1 MRWAGW
7 LLIGIFVAV
16 AAASVLVPI
25 PETVRCPF
33 VLVPENG
40 ADPIQS
46 PLLAIVQEVKVT
58 EGQEVAQGAE
68 LFALRSDEIRGW
80 QTQLEISQADLQAL
94 QKLSAK
100 LEENHQA
107 EIGIKDAELGQVEKE
122 VAFREKH
129 LATCRDF
136 LARNQKLAAQK
147 LVSEVEILQ
156 YELQVAGS
164 EKDLNVAQ
172 RTVQQVT
179 LQRQQLENARAR
191 QRTEE
196 S

>member
-1 MRWAGW
+1 MALQSELVPRLVEKMNANTPSPSGPPQAEMLPQRPPPQVMRWAAW

-58 EGQEVAQGAE
+58 EGQEVAQCAE
-68 LFALRSDEIRGW
+68 LFALRSDEIRRW
-80 QTQLEISQADLQAL
+80 QTQFEISQADLHAL
-94 QKLSAK
+94 QKLSAR

-107 EIGIKDAELGQVEKE
+107 EIGT
-122 VAFREKH
+122 KH
-129 LATCRDF
+129 T
-136 LARNQKLAAQK
+136 KLA
-147 LVSEVEILQ
+147 
-156 YELQVAGS
+156 
-164 EKDLNVAQ
+164 
-172 RTVQQVT
+172 
-179 LQRQQLENARAR
+179 QL
-191 QRTEE
+191 
-196 S
+196 

>member
-1 MRWAGW
+1 MITSPEPEMLPQRPPPQVMRWAAW
-7 LLIGIFVAV
+7 LLIGIFVAI
-16 AAASVLVPI
+16 ATASVLIPI

-40 ADPIQS
+40 ADPIQA

-80 QTQLEISQADLQAL
+80 QTQLEISLADLQAL

-107 EIGIKDAELGQVEKE
+107 EIGIKHAD
-122 VAFREKH
+122 
-129 LATCRDF
+129 LAH
-136 LARNQKLAAQK
+136 AKK
-147 LVSEVEILQ
+147 
-156 YELQVAGS
+156 
-164 EKDLNVAQ
+164 
-172 RTVQQVT
+172 QVT
-179 LQRQQLENARAR
+179 IPE
-191 QRTEE
+191 
-196 S
+196 